1 MTIALFHLSDC
12 VSWKTYIVLWS
23 CIKNYFTDEPKS
35 LISSYNNNLT
45 IVRGVMELSCK
56 SLKDPSRGRT
66 NMGYRGRMNILCAM
80 FILPLCSFCPE
91 IYWSAANSFIVQ
103 NKWPK
108 YFILAFGCVCS
119 HISLLCYSKATFL
132 HKNVSVQSAPPV
144 FVLPRLSIFGKTVI
158 VFKHPCKWNFG
169 GQESQTNPLS
179 SEHFI
184 FFCFGNVIKYFLYR
198 IM

>member
-1 MTIALFHLSDC
+1 MPIALFHLSDC
-12 VSWKTYIVLWS
+12 VSCKTWIALWS
-23 CIKNYFTDEPKS
+23 CINNYFTDEPKTS
-35 LISSYNNNLT
+35 ISSYNNNLT

-108 YFILAFGCVCS
+108 YFILVFGCVCS
-119 HISLLCYSKATFL
+119 HISLLCSSKAIFL
-132 HKNVSVQSAPPV
+132 HKNVSVQSAPAV
-144 FVLPRLSIFGKTVI
+144 FVLPRLPIYDKTVI
-158 VFKHPCKWNFG
+158 VF
-169 GQESQTNPLS
+169 
-179 SEHFI
+179 
-184 FFCFGNVIKYFLYR
+184 
-198 IM
+198 

>member
-1 MTIALFHLSDC
+1 MPIALFHLSDC

-80 FILPLCSFCPE
+80 FILPLCSICPE
-91 IYWSAANSFIVQ
+91 IYLSAANSFIVQ
-103 NKWPK
+103 NKWPNTL
-108 YFILAFGCVCS
+108 YWLLDVFAAILAYCAILRQFS
-119 HISLLCYSKATFL
+119 SIKMW
-132 HKNVSVQSAPPV
+132 V
-144 FVLPRLSIFGKTVI
+144 FNLPRLCS
-158 VFKHPCKWNFG
+158 
-169 GQESQTNPLS
+169 
-179 SEHFI
+179 
-184 FFCFGNVIKYFLYR
+184 FCPACQFLVKR
-198 IM
+198 W